1 MEVNTFFSSHGICR
15 NVNQKTRLCE
25 TLSKNSIISY
35 KISGV
40 TCHFFQSFVF
50 CVWYFQLIR
59 SKIPFLNGFF
69 FFYSSEAERFM
80 ISSFLY
86 KEFDRCQE
94 TLQTKSD
101 KYSTSKISEN
111 TKISYYEVLL
121 LSSDCYLPRV
131 IIPKLDYIGASNE
144 QSFFWRFAWE
154 ENVRRHPLIKLWYNF
169 PLKRIVADLQKPPHS
184 SNYCKDLFK
193 EINQKN
199 NIA

>member
-1 MEVNTFFSSHGICR
+1 MAFFSFIVVKL
-15 NVNQKTRLCE
+15 NVLWS
-25 TLSKNSIISY
+25 L
-35 KISGV
+35 
-40 TCHFFQSFVF
+40 
-50 CVWYFQLIR
+50 
-59 SKIPFLNGFF
+59 
-69 FFYSSEAERFM
+69 A
-80 ISSFLY
+80 FLY

-131 IIPKLDYIGASNE
+131 IIPRLDYIGASNE